1 MAKKKTEYR
10 VIVIGAKTKGM
21 ESWFEKFTNDA
32 DAREWAIAYGK
43 KLMGESIEFA
53 KKSNVCYNHYVTLEN
68 ITLKKTKI
76 MERREK
82 VNACKELARRSG
94 QGISMDPDRWGEHML
109 DGMEQGLQK
118 FLAQLPED
126 VRDTMEERYIE
137 KYKEWLYAMSRC
149 FSQIITGA
157 GGWKPATFRRH
168 EKTNAAEQNARKRL
182 DEWCAKVIKRANRQ
196 ERLTGWAEVER
207 LQEKIDQLKES
218 HEMMKEANKIVRNK
232 KLAEVEQVDELVALG
247 FSEENA
253 ILILHPKYDWY
264 GQGFSSYQLSR
275 NLADIKDA
283 EAKMKRHADSGG
295 YRPDETARFQ
305 MEPCEYGLAATDNP
319 ERYLC
324 R

>member
-1 MAKKKTEYR
+1 
-10 VIVIGAKTKGM
+10 
-21 ESWFEKFTNDA
+21 
-32 DAREWAIAYGK
+32 
-43 KLMGESIEFA
+43 
-53 KKSNVCYNHYVTLEN
+53 
-68 ITLKKTKI
+68 

-94 QGISMDPDRWGEHML
+94 QGISMDPERWGEHML
-109 DGMEQGLQK
+109 DSMEQGLQD

-126 VRDTMEERYIE
+126 VRDTMEDRYIE
-137 KYKEWLYAMSRC
+137 KFKEWLYAMSRC
-149 FSQIITGA
+149 FSQMITGA

-232 KLAEVEQVDELVALG
+232 KLAEVEKVDELVALG

-275 NLADIKDA
+275 KLADIKDA
-283 EAKMKRHADSGG
+283 EAKMKRHASMASKEDTEQTYEWGTL
-295 YRPDETARFQ
+295 R
-305 MEPCEYGLAATDNP
+305 TDYSD
-319 ERYLC
+319 ERYRFVFDGKPSQEVIDLMKHNAFKWS
-324 R
+324 RANMAWQRQITPNATYAVKNYILPKLEEISKKGI

>member
-1 MAKKKTEYR
+1 
-10 VIVIGAKTKGM
+10 
-21 ESWFEKFTNDA
+21 
-32 DAREWAIAYGK
+32 
-43 KLMGESIEFA
+43 
-53 KKSNVCYNHYVTLEN
+53 
-68 ITLKKTKI
+68 

-82 VNACKELARRSG
+82 VNACKDLARRSG
-94 QGISMDPDRWGEHML
+94 QGISMYPDCWGEHML
-109 DGMEQGLQK
+109 DSMEQGLQE
-118 FLAQLPED
+118 FLAKLPED
-126 VRDTMEERYIE
+126 VRDTMEDRYIE
-137 KYKEWLYAMSRC
+137 KYKEWLYALSRC
-149 FSQIITGA
+149 FSQMITGA

-168 EKTNAAEQNARKRL
+168 EKTNTAEQNARKRL

-232 KLAEVEQVDELVALG
+232 KLAEVEQVDELVSLG

-283 EAKMKRHADSGG
+283 EAKMKRHADMAGKEDTEQTYEWG
-295 YRPDETARFQ
+295 TLR
-305 MEPCEYGLAATDNP
+305 TDYSD
-319 ERYLC
+319 ERYRFVFDSKPCQEVIDLMKQHAFKWS
-324 R
+324 RANMAWQRQITPNATYAVNHYILPKLNEMKGGAA